1 MIKRTFKSL
10 SAILALT
17 AGLLFTGCYSVFS
30 GGTGGLIV
38 DAESTSDPK
47 SGIANVDIYAYT
59 DCGARDYDFNR
70 WQEGSVFEHYY
81 DTVFERVLAT
91 GDTVRANG
99 VTWDEADD
107 ITEEEGQ
114 LFNWTMTGSTLK
126 QEHISTFNIVPKLYT
141 ITTLDDYELVYDDDY
156 GGKHFFIKV
165 E

>member
-1 MIKRTFKSL
+1 MKKLLNVFL
-10 SAILALT
+10 GFALAL
-17 AGLLFTGCYSVFS
+17 AFS
-30 GGTGGLIV
+30 ACNGVDPNNNGFDKAKLIG
-38 DAESTSDPK
+38 K
-47 SGIANVDIYAYT
+47 
-59 DCGARDYDFNR
+59 

-114 LFNWTMTGSTLK
+114 LFNWTLTGSTLK
-126 QEHISTFNIVPKLYT
+126 QEHIGTFIIVPKLYT
-141 ITTLDDYELVYDDDY
+141 ITTLDDHELVYDDDY

>member
-1 MIKRTFKSL
+1 MKKLLNMFL
-10 SAILALT
+10 GLVLAL
-17 AGLLFTGCYSVFS
+17 AFS
-30 GGTGGLIV
+30 ACNGVVPDHNGFDEAKLIG
-38 DAESTSDPK
+38 K
-47 SGIANVDIYAYT
+47 
-59 DCGARDYDFNR
+59 

-99 VTWDEADD
+99 VTWDETDD

-126 QEHISTFNIVPKLYT
+126 QEHIGTFIIVPKLYT

>member
-1 MIKRTFKSL
+1 MKHKKQPTMKKLLNLFL
-10 SAILALT
+10 VLTLA
-17 AGLLFTGCYSVFS
+17 AGFCSCDGVIPGES
-30 GGTGGLIV
+30 GF
-38 DAESTSDPK
+38 DESMLVGK
-47 SGIANVDIYAYT
+47 
-59 DCGARDYDFNR
+59 
-70 WQEGSVFEHYY
+70 WQEGTVFEHYY

-114 LFNWTMTGSTLK
+114 LFNWTLTGSTLK
-126 QEHISTFNIVPKLYT
+126 HEHIGTFVIVPKLYT
-141 ITTLDDYELVYDDDY
+141 ITTLDDHELVYDDDY